1 MTNTFAN
8 KVRAFL
14 VDIAE
19 KEIVQGKKYNIRL
32 AINDGG
38 YNSYI
43 GLCVDTHD
51 FMRKKPV
58 TQSLRIFRHSNGMS
72 HLVNT
77 WGFDLGSICHAYV
90 ENRDIPI
97 EFSSYGVAVD
107 QAEAEA
113 EKHFNNILKEVRK
126 QTSLYKVEEA
136 ETLKEEKEIL
146 LARLS
151 EIESSVTS

>member
-19 KEIVQGKKYNIRL
+19 KEIVQGKKYDIRL

-43 GLCVDTHD
+43 SLCVDTHD

-58 TQSLRIFRHSNGMS
+58 TQSLRIFRHSNSMS

-77 WGFDLGSICHAYV
+77 WGFDLGSICHVYV

-97 EFSSYGVAVD
+97 EFSSYGVTVD

-126 QTSLYKVEEA
+126 QTSLYKAEEA
-136 ETLKEEKEIL
+136 ETLKEEKEML

-151 EIESSVTS
+151 EIEGM